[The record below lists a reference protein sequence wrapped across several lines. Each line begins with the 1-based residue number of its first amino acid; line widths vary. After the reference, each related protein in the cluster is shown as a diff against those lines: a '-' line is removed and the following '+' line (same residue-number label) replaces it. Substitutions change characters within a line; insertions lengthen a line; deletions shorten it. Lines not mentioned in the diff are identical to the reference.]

1 MCVFFCCLRS
11 PRYISS
17 FAVRVRSLSHHSF
30 FRGMWFA
37 LDSFQIFRVFLS
49 YSQVGLIILHFTYE
63 LFNWMHVAVVAQF
76 AALLLLLLLTYF
88 LLRFFSS
95 FLHAVAFSFP
105 LLCALSLLR
114 ATGCFFFAVW
124 SCIFVNVLY
133 RQVDYGTHGYRYDVW
148 RALRVYDYIII
159 KHTFCSLSLFVYR

>member
-1 MCVFFCCLRS
+1 MRNIKFMTFFSFFSSFRSVCARVRLVLAHFSIHCVATVVQYCQAICKQVDTSASNVIMLILIFASRCVFFCCLRS

-63 LFNWMHVAVVAQF
+63 LFN
-76 AALLLLLLLTYF
+76 
-88 LLRFFSS
+88 
-95 FLHAVAFSFP
+95 
-105 LLCALSLLR
+105 
-114 ATGCFFFAVW
+114 
-124 SCIFVNVLY
+124 
-133 RQVDYGTHGYRYDVW
+133 
-148 RALRVYDYIII
+148 
-159 KHTFCSLSLFVYR
+159 